1 MSMTPAVIPNVLA
14 NRYATKEMVAI
25 FDPVNKIIAER
36 KFWITILRLQK
47 AGGLSITDSE
57 IASYEKV
64 VEKVDLASI
73 EKRERANR
81 HDVKARIEEFNSL
94 AGLEKIHIGLTSR
107 DLTENIELIA
117 IKDGLNLVRRRTLE
131 TLFLLEKSIT
141 KYEKTYMVGRSHNV
155 AAQVTTL
162 GKRFATCAQ
171 ELLFSLASLEEL
183 IARLPLRGLKGPVG
197 TGQDQI
203 ALLGSIKD
211 LNKLEE
217 KLAKEYGFENT
228 LSSVGQIYPRSI
240 DFEVVSKLLQIA
252 SAPSSM
258 ATTIRLMS
266 GFGLVSEGFKS
277 GQVGSSAMPHK
288 MNARSSERI
297 NGMMVLLRGYA
308 TMAADLAGDQWNEG
322 DVSCSVVR
330 RVVIPD
336 AFYTIDGLLHT
347 FMTVLT
353 EFGIY
358 EENINKELAEQL
370 PFLATSQILTE
381 LVKKGMGREI
391 AHELIKKHATTTTAS
406 NFFNALASEKD
417 FPLSINELNNLIID
431 PADFSGSALAQ
442 SQEVADEIRK
452 ITKGQVSK
460 EELQSLISRSI
471 HS

>member
-47 AGGLSITDSE
+47 AGGLSITDSD

-203 ALLGSIKD
+203 ATLGSIKD

-240 DFEVVSKLLQIA
+240 DFEVVAKLLQIA

-358 EENINKELAEQL
+358 EENINNELAEQL

-381 LVKKGMGREI
+381 LVKKGMGREV
-391 AHELIKKHATTTTAS
+391 AHELIKRHATTTTAS
-406 NFFNALASEKD
+406 NFFNALASERD
-417 FPLSINELNNLIID
+417 FPLSINELNNLIKD
-431 PADFSGSALAQ
+431 PAAFAGSALAQ
-442 SQEVADEIRK
+442 SQEVADAIK
-452 ITKGQVSK
+452 QITKGQVSK
-460 EELQSLISRSI
+460 VDLQSLI
-471 HS
+471 

>member
-47 AGGLSITDSE
+47 VSGLSITDSD
-57 IASYEKV
+57 ITSYEKV
-64 VEKVDLASI
+64 IEKVDLASI

-131 TLFLLEKSIT
+131 TLFLLEKNIT

-203 ALLGSIKD
+203 SLLGSIKD

-358 EENINKELAEQL
+358 EENINNELAEQL

-406 NFFNALASEKD
+406 NFFNALASERD
-417 FPLSINELNNLIID
+417 FPLSINELNNLIKD
-431 PADFSGSALAQ
+431 PAAFAGSALAQ
-442 SQEVADEIRK
+442 SQEVADAIK
-452 ITKGQVSK
+452 QITKGQVSK
-460 EELQSLISRSI
+460 VDLQSLI
-471 HS
+471 

>member
-14 NRYATKEMVAI
+14 TRYATKEMVAI

-36 KFWITILRLQK
+36 RFWITILRLQK
-47 AGGLSITDSE
+47 ASGLSITDSD
-57 IASYEKV
+57 ITSYERV
-64 VEKVDLASI
+64 VDKVDLASI

-94 AGLEKIHIGLTSR
+94 AGIQKIHIGLTSR

-117 IKDGLNLVRRRTLE
+117 IKDGLNLVRSRTLE

-203 ALLGSIKD
+203 ATLGSIKD
-211 LNKLEE
+211 LSKLEE

-228 LSSVGQIYPRSI
+228 LGSVGQIYPRSI

-297 NGMMVLLRGYA
+297 NGMMVLLRGYT
-308 TMAADLAGDQWNEG
+308 TMAAGLAGDQWNEG
-322 DVSCSVVR
+322 DVSCSVAR

-381 LVKKGMGREI
+381 LVKKGMGRET

-417 FPLSINELNNLIID
+417 FPLSINELNSLIND
-431 PADFSGSALAQ
+431 PAAFAGSAIEQ
-442 SQEVADEIRK
+442 TREVTDEIK
-452 ITKGQVSK
+452 NITKGEITKVD
-460 EELQSLISRSI
+460 LQSLI
-471 HS
+471 

>member
-25 FDPVNKIIAER
+25 FDPINKIIAER
-36 KFWITILRLQK
+36 EFWITILRLQK
-47 AGGLSITDSE
+47 AGGLSITDIE

-94 AGLEKIHIGLTSR
+94 AGLQKIHIGLTSR

-155 AAQVTTL
+155 ASQVTTL

-171 ELLFSLASLEEL
+171 ELLFSLTSLEEL

-203 ALLGSIKD
+203 ATLGSIKD

-358 EENINKELAEQL
+358 EENINNELVEQL

-381 LVKKGMGREI
+381 LVKKGMGREV
-391 AHELIKKHATTTTAS
+391 AHELIKKHATTTTAG

-417 FPLSINELNNLIID
+417 FSISINELNNLIKD
-431 PADFSGSALAQ
+431 PAAFAGSALAQ
-442 SQEVADEIRK
+442 SQEVADEIRR
-452 ITKGQVSK
+452 ITKGQVTK
-460 EELQSLISRSI
+460 VDLQSLI
-471 HS
+471 

>member
-1 MSMTPAVIPNVLA
+1 MSMTPSVTPNVLA
-14 NRYATKEMVAI
+14 NRYATGEMVAI

-36 KFWITILRLQK
+36 KFWIAILRLQK

-94 AGLEKIHIGLTSR
+94 AGIEKIHIGLTSR

-141 KYEKTYMVGRSHNV
+141 KYEKIYMVGRSHNV

-203 ALLGSIKD
+203 ATLGSIKD
-211 LNKLEE
+211 LSKFEE

-240 DFEVVSKLLQIA
+240 DFEVVAKLLQIA

-258 ATTIRLMS
+258 AITIRLMS

-297 NGMMVLLRGYA
+297 NGMMVLLRGFA

-347 FMTVLT
+347 FMTILN

-381 LVKKGMGREI
+381 LVKKGMGREV
-391 AHELIKKHATTTTAS
+391 AHELIKKHAITTTAS
-406 NFFNALASEKD
+406 NFFNALASERD
-417 FPLSINELNNLIID
+417 FPLSIKELNNLIKD
-431 PADFSGSALAQ
+431 PASFAGSAIDQ
-442 SQEVADEIRK
+442 VHVVVDEIK
-452 ITKGQVSK
+452 KMIKGEVSK
-460 EELQSLISRSI
+460 VDLHSLI
-471 HS
+471 

>member
-1 MSMTPAVIPNVLA
+1 MSITPAVTPNVLA

-47 AGGLSITDSE
+47 VSGLSITDSE

-203 ALLGSIKD
+203 ATLGSIKD

-217 KLAKEYGFENT
+217 KLAKEHGFENT

-330 RVVIPD
+330 RVFIPD

-358 EENINKELAEQL
+358 EENINNELAEQL

-406 NFFNALASEKD
+406 NFFNALSSEKD
-417 FPLSINELNNLIID
+417 FPLSINELNNLIKN
-431 PADFSGSALAQ
+431 PASFAGSAIEQ
-442 SQEVADEIRK
+442 TIEVTGEIK
-452 ITKGQVSK
+452 QITKGEITKVD
-460 EELQSLISRSI
+460 LQSLI
-471 HS
+471 